1 MNIIGVLIVPSN
13 QYIINGVSPNSL
25 LEIERTIVADQDNHY
40 CNQSETAIMQIPIIK
55 WPKDSKKYGFLCNRE
70 CNFPPFRD
78 ISWFAASFSFIC
90 ACGSSA
96 KKEKGREIKRTFR
109 FLTPEQVALID
120 IKFYFPLW
128 KRKRFFFI

>member
-1 MNIIGVLIVPSN
+1 MNIIGVLIVLSN

-55 WPKDSKKYGFLCNRE
+55 WPKDSKQYGFLCNRE

-96 KKEKGREIKRTFR
+96 KKEREKER
-109 FLTPEQVALID
+109 
-120 IKFYFPLW
+120 
-128 KRKRFFFI
+128 